1 MTVFVIIAFS
11 VFSPCR
17 VFLRLFFAA
26 KRKTSQRR
34 RGGGPSENLSLIF
47 EISYIVNFTALRRYE
62 RIVAAA

>member
-11 VFSPCR
+11 VFFSLPCFSPT
-17 VFLRLFFAA
+17 FFAA

-34 RGGGPSENLSLIF
+34 KGGGPSENPSLIF